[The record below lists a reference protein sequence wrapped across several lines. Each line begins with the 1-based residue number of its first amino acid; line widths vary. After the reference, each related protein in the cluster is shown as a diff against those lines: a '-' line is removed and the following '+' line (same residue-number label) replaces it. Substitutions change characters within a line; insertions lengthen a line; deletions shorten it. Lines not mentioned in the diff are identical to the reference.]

1 VEKGEGR
8 KKERKKKRRTTMEGQ
23 VVIALAVAIPIILF
37 PAAFVWYLNLGGVF
51 QAVREARAR
60 KTTEKVTTK

>member
-1 VEKGEGR
+1 
-8 KKERKKKRRTTMEGQ
+8 MEGQ
-23 VVIALAVAIPIILF
+23 VVIALAIAIPVILF

-60 KTTEKVTTK
+60 KNTEKVTTK